1 MCDTNLDVCM
11 EIQVNLPRPCS
22 CRLVNKESFVRQ
34 VIRIELRPNSVP
46 QGLDTAVDKD
56 RERGDETFFHS
67 ANYQHTPTQESRGD
81 IPTAL
86 HTHNTRPMGGH
97 NTQPVQGLH
106 HNDSDNALNGPVH
119 RAR

>member
-46 QGLDTAVDKD
+46 QGLDTAVD
-56 RERGDETFFHS
+56 
-67 ANYQHTPTQESRGD
+67 
-81 IPTAL
+81 
-86 HTHNTRPMGGH
+86 
-97 NTQPVQGLH
+97 
-106 HNDSDNALNGPVH
+106 
-119 RAR
+119 